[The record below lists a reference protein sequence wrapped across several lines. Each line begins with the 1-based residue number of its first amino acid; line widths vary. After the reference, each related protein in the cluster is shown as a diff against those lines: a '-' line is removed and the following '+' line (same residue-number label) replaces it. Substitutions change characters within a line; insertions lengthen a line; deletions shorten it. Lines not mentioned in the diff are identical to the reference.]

1 MQKINFNNSSFR
13 IFLIFFLFYLSIL
26 FGFYLN
32 EDSLGGAQNDFEYHY
47 NISLAFIKNFSKSF
61 EDFGTQ
67 GSFMGTRNSPVFW
80 IILAQFSKIFSYD
93 FLRLVNSSVSILI
106 CFYFFKCLKIRYKQ
120 IDSFILTLLT
130 CVVFLSPTVR
140 SLSIWPYSLI
150 WGLLFFII
158 SIFYFLKFL
167 NEKQETKK
175 FKQSF
180 FTIFFVVIS
189 AYIYPAFGIFFLF
202 YIMNFFFVYDLKK
215 KFLILLIFSFLLAI
229 PFLYYIFSKDV
240 FAAFGGA
247 QGMSMNNFN
256 TFNISNK
263 ILIISTMIFF
273 FIAPILN
280 FRLVRDELINLK
292 FFEILIIIIFCIINI
307 FFFNYPEYDSGFG
320 GGFFYKL
327 SNIFFQNNYLF
338 FTFSSLS
345 IAYIYTIIK
354 RSWNNSLIIL
364 TLILFNPQLTIYN
377 KYYDPL
383 ILIVFITLMNFDTKK
398 HYFEKKYKTFQLYFF
413 GISYFV
419 IGIFKSQIY

>member
-1 MQKINFNNSSFR
+1 MI
-13 IFLIFFLFYLSIL
+13 LSITII
-26 FGFYLN
+26 YL
-32 EDSLGGAQNDFEYHY
+32 
-47 NISLAFIKNFSKSF
+47 LAFIKNFSKSF

-80 IILAQFSKIFSYD
+80 SILAQFSKIFSYD

-307 FFFNYPEYDSGFG
+307 FFFNYPEYDSGF
-320 GGFFYKL
+320 L
-327 SNIFFQNNYLF
+327 
-338 FTFSSLS
+338 
-345 IAYIYTIIK
+345 
-354 RSWNNSLIIL
+354 
-364 TLILFNPQLTIYN
+364 
-377 KYYDPL
+377 
-383 ILIVFITLMNFDTKK
+383 
-398 HYFEKKYKTFQLYFF
+398 
-413 GISYFV
+413 
-419 IGIFKSQIY
+419 